1 MERKIN
7 DYAFQN
13 SYNETQRN
21 LLANDLYKEALK
33 QKAERDMNQTRQEVI
48 RESYARSERNAG
60 SRESNQHKSNAKA
73 LEVVEMIRG
82 YAKENGAD
90 LGGLNDMQV
99 LQSFVAKNPETQ
111 DAINNYLAGDQSA
124 TDFAE
129 TMGFTP
135 PVVQDQHENWVDG
148 TLKSMGVRNVDTNGI
163 LDYFNP
169 IGKAAERI
177 DDKVQGIQGWGD
189 TSEREAQWK
198 ERIAQI
204 TPEERR
210 RYEEKFANSEN
221 LQSLYG
227 SVDNYIAEN
236 KKGFWDHFWGVGE
249 SGPAVSKMIAN
260 APVSAL
266 KTLSGTARA
275 ITNPLDSITGIVKI
289 LGSEE
294 GRELLKQR
302 YGENLAQTMNDDP
315 VGLASDILAIIQA
328 GAGIGAKGAS
338 LIGKAETASKLAGIS
353 QTAGTA
359 SDLGA
364 NLLHNKMM

>member
-7 DYAFQN
+7 DYVFQN

-33 QKAERDMNQTRQEVI
+33 QKAERDMNKTRQEVI
-48 RESYARSERNAG
+48 RESYARSEKNAG
-60 SRESNQHKSNAKA
+60 SPESNQNKSNAKA

-82 YAKENGAD
+82 YAKENGAE
-90 LGGLNDMQV
+90 LGGMNDMQV
-99 LQSFVAKNPETQ
+99 LQDFVRNNPETQ
-111 DAINNYLAGDQSA
+111 EAINHYLAGDQSA

-135 PVVQDQHENWVDG
+135 PVPQENWVDG
-148 TLKSMGVRNVDTNGI
+148 TLKSMGVRNVDTNSI

-177 DDKVQGIQGWGD
+177 DDKVQGIHGWGD

-260 APVSAL
+260 APASAL

-275 ITNPLDSITGIVKI
+275 LTNPLDSITGIVKI

-302 YGENLAQTMNDDP
+302 YGENLDQTMNDDP

-338 LIGKAETASKLAGIS
+338 LVGKAETASKLAGIS

>member
-13 SYNETQRN
+13 SYNETQRS

-33 QKAERDMNQTRQEVI
+33 QKAERDMNKTRQEVI
-48 RESYARSERNAG
+48 RESYARSEQNAG
-60 SRESNQHKSNAKA
+60 SPESNQNKSNAKA
-73 LEVVEMIRG
+73 LEVAEMIRG
-82 YAKENGAD
+82 YAKENGAE
-90 LGGLNDMQV
+90 LGGMNDMQV
-99 LQSFVAKNPETQ
+99 LQDFVRNNPETQ

-135 PVVQDQHENWVDG
+135 PVPQENWVDG

-169 IGKAAERI
+169 IGKAVERI

-236 KKGFWDHFWGVGE
+236 KKGFWDHFW
-249 SGPAVSKMIAN
+249 
-260 APVSAL
+260 
-266 KTLSGTARA
+266 
-275 ITNPLDSITGIVKI
+275 
-289 LGSEE
+289 
-294 GRELLKQR
+294 
-302 YGENLAQTMNDDP
+302 
-315 VGLASDILAIIQA
+315 
-328 GAGIGAKGAS
+328 
-338 LIGKAETASKLAGIS
+338 
-353 QTAGTA
+353 
-359 SDLGA
+359 
-364 NLLHNKMM
+364 